1 MRQITNWHKDFPKS
15 HRMPYNSLIHTT
27 KPMTYDKLDIL
38 VRNVITLA
46 EETKSSPQ
54 AIVAGLRGI
63 AWNEEDGGQILQEL
77 ENLKKVQDK
86 NWRRYGE

>member
-1 MRQITNWHKDFPKS
+1 
-15 HRMPYNSLIHTT
+15 
-27 KPMTYDKLDIL
+27 MTYDKLDIL
-38 VRNVITLA
+38 VRIVMTLA

-54 AIVAGLRGI
+54 AIVVGLGGI
-63 AWNEEDGGQILQEL
+63 AWNKEDGGQILREL